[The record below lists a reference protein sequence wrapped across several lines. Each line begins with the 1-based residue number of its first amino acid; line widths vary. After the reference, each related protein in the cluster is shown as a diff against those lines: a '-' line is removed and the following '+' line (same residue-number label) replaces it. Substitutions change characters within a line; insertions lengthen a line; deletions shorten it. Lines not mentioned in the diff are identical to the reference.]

1 MNMNKYNIYI
11 KYYIDRI
18 INRGIIEAREKF
30 AIKSLSK
37 TSFRKNL
44 RRYKYHM
51 ISDSSFMTRKSYH
64 LVYPCYF
71 QHG

>member
-1 MNMNKYNIYI
+1 MNSNKYNIYI
-11 KYYIDRI
+11 KCYIDRVI
-18 INRGIIEAREKF
+18 DNAIIEAREKF

-44 RRYKYHM
+44 KRYKYHM
-51 ISDSSFMTRKSYH
+51 ITDSSFMTHKSYQF
-64 LVYPCYF
+64 VYPCYF